1 MTSLFREI
9 ASLFL
14 AQNSLFGW
22 PAITEQGYKI
32 VFRNFPTA
40 PTIVSDALADQK
52 EVFAIAGAAPK
63 TVVFMHVN
71 DTFGTAVYFFELF
84 VKSGGLISYG
94 PDNADL
100 VRRAAVYVDRILKGE
115 KTEDLPVQLPT
126 KFELAINNKAAA
138 ALGVKFPPSI
148 IATAD
153 DVIE

>member
-1 MTSLFREI
+1 M
-9 ASLFL
+9 
-14 AQNSLFGW
+14 
-22 PAITEQGYKI
+22 
-32 VFRNFPTA
+32 
-40 PTIVSDALADQK
+40 IVSDALADQK

-84 VKSGGLISYG
+84 VKSGGLISCG

-126 KFELAINNKAAA
+126 KFELAINTM
-138 ALGVKFPPSI
+138 LPPMM
-148 IATAD
+148 
-153 DVIE
+153 